1 MTTGGDLSFL
11 ERGTRDLLD
20 LFAAGRNTPGA
31 GSAAALGGAVA
42 GGLLETVARHTIKA
56 ALSGKRREVYEPF
69 RERAESLLAAASE
82 RSGFLRGAVDGD
94 AAAFEHFWRDRTE
107 ETLRHATEIPIQ
119 IAEHCSA
126 LAEIGIELYDRGFKN
141 ARGEAG
147 AAALSAVASGE
158 AAAFCAV
165 LNLKFAGAAGWAEGR
180 KNHVADLRRRLRDL
194 RALVAAR
201 IYQEEESA

>member
-1 MTTGGDLSFL
+1 MTTDGAPSFL
-11 ERGTRDLLD
+11 DRKARDLLD

-31 GSAAALGGAVA
+31 GSAAALAGAIA

-56 ALSGKRREVYEPF
+56 ALSGKRTAAYEPF
-69 RERAESLLAAASE
+69 RDRAEALLAAAGE
-82 RSGFLRGAVDGD
+82 RSSRLRDAVDED

-107 ETLRHATEIPIQ
+107 ETLRLATEIPIQ

-147 AAALSAVASGE
+147 AAALSAAANGE

-165 LNLKFAGAAGWAEGR
+165 LNLKLAGAAGWAEKR
-180 KNHVADLRRRLRDL
+180 KNDVADLRRRLRQQ
-194 RALVAAR
+194 RALVEAR
-201 IYQEEESA
+201 IYQEEEPA